1 MQVAYSEEE
10 LIQGLRRGDEVA
22 VRQIYHLHY
31 KALCYFADQLLHD
44 KVEAEDV
51 AVDSFLKLLQRKGD
65 FENLKKVKGFL
76 FTSTRNACFNL
87 LERNKMK
94 ARHQHNLGELLQ
106 NYESNAN
113 YEEIFAKVLQI
124 IYAEIEQLPPQ
135 TKVIFTSTFI
145 DGKSTAVIATEMGI
159 SPKTVLNLKARALQ
173 KLRNKLYTE
182 GYNERGLLLL
192 CLTFLSAKA

>member
-1 MQVAYSEEE
+1 MQVANTEEE
-10 LIQGLRRGDEVA
+10 LMQGLQRGDEAA

-44 KVEAEDV
+44 KDEAEDV
-51 AVDSFLKLLQRKGD
+51 AVDSFLKLLQRKDD

-94 ARHQHNLGELLQ
+94 ARHEQSLGELLQ

-113 YEEIFAKVLQI
+113 YEEIFAKVLQL
-124 IYAEIEQLPPQ
+124 IYTEIEQLPPQ

-145 DGKSTAVIATEMGI
+145 DGKSTAVIAAEMGI

-173 KLRNKLYTE
+173 KLRNKLYAE
-182 GYNERGLLLL
+182 GYREGGLFLL
-192 CLTFLSAKA
+192 CLTLLSAKA